1 MKKIDEKLYDY
12 LQTLAHWAVVS
23 GERVPVVLKSDV
35 KKKYIGDRILGKSVR
50 TVNRHFERLE
60 EFGYLINGGK
70 SMVYILPKA
79 TNLTEV
85 LPTKTAQ
92 FLADTLK
99 EDVIKIYKYLG
110 EIYKQQEYEFT
121 ENDIA
126 TYALNTGIINTRKL
140 AYIHNS
146 LICLSKLGLISYK
159 VKKIGARRIM
169 VLKNWN
175 DTEWI
180 R

>member
-12 LQTLAHWAVVS
+12 LQTLAHWAVVN

-99 EDVIKIYKYLG
+99 EDVIKIYKYLL
-110 EIYKQQEYEFT
+110 KEF
-121 ENDIA
+121 
-126 TYALNTGIINTRKL
+126 INKYNL
-140 AYIHNS
+140 
-146 LICLSKLGLISYK
+146 
-159 VKKIGARRIM
+159 KKIYAFGNFLNNIDDNRIYIFSNHKNYIAKK
-169 VLKNWN
+169 VLDINKL
-175 DTEWI
+175 EI
-180 R
+180 